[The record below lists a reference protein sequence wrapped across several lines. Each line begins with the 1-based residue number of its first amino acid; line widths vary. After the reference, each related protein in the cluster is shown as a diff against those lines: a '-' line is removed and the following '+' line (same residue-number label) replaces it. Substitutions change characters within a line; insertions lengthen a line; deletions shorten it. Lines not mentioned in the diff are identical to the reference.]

1 MKKRILFL
9 LLSAVPALFTAVVG
23 CRRNTPD
30 EKVLKPPQERQMIYG
45 IGYVRGGKRVVL
57 KNKVAGFVSKVNC
70 LSQARVKKGDVI
82 LEYDDLDL
90 RTQIENLKN
99 TIAEQEKL
107 LELKT
112 LALDLKLLDPLPSDY
127 RNLQSKQMAAKER
140 LRRLEHELSVYS
152 RLYRSKIVSEL
163 ALREKTQACKDSE
176 AEVQSY
182 SNDMDVLNRGLG
194 KLYITIAEK
203 EVEEARLKLEN
214 RRRELQLLEEQRK
227 YYRITAPFDGICITN
242 SDTVHGY
249 NPVNTEAASIHS
261 DNRKLVYAYF
271 DERDVG
277 WIVEGR
283 PCRFRSS
290 QYDPEKTGYFTVTP
304 YEVKK
309 DRTAY
314 GDRCFFLVKFTVDKE
329 PEPLRIESTGR
340 VEIETADSK
349 PPHP

>member
-1 MKKRILFL
+1 M
-9 LLSAVPALFTAVVG
+9 
-23 CRRNTPD
+23 
-30 EKVLKPPQERQMIYG
+30 
-45 IGYVRGGKRVVL
+45 
-57 KNKVAGFVSKVNC
+57 
-70 LSQARVKKGDVI
+70 
-82 LEYDDLDL
+82 
-90 RTQIENLKN
+90 
-99 TIAEQEKL
+99 
-107 LELKT
+107 
-112 LALDLKLLDPLPSDY
+112 
-127 RNLQSKQMAAKER
+127 
-140 LRRLEHELSVYS
+140 
-152 RLYRSKIVSEL
+152 
-163 ALREKTQACKDSE
+163 
-176 AEVQSY
+176 
-182 SNDMDVLNRGLG
+182 
-194 KLYITIAEK
+194 
-203 EVEEARLKLEN
+203 EEARLKLEN
-214 RRRELQLLEEQRK
+214 RKRELQLLEEQRK

-314 GDRCFFLVKFTVDKE
+314 GDRCFFLVKFTVDTE
-329 PEPLRIESTGR
+329 PEPLRLESTGR

>member
-1 MKKRILFL
+1 MKKGFLFFL
-9 LLSAVPALFTAVVG
+9 LFAVAALFAVVIS
-23 CRRNTPD
+23 CLRNAPSEETP
-30 EKVLKPPQERQMIYG
+30 KQPRERQMIYG
-45 IGYVRGGKRVVL
+45 IGYVRGSKRVVL
-57 KNKVAGFVSKVNC
+57 RNKVPGFVSKVNHR
-70 LSQARVKKGDVI
+70 SQARVRKGDVI

-90 RTQIENLKN
+90 RIQMENLKN

-140 LRRLEHELSVYS
+140 LRRLEHELRVYN

-163 ALREKTQACKDSE
+163 TLREKTQACKDSE

-182 SNDMDVLNRGLG
+182 SNDMDVLDRGLG

-214 RRRELQLLEEQRK
+214 RKRELQLLEEQRK

-242 SDTVHGY
+242 SDTVHSY
-249 NPVNTEAASIHS
+249 NPVNTEAASIHK

-283 PCRFRSS
+283 PCRFRSNE
-290 QYDPEKTGYFTVTP
+290 YDPEKTGYFTVTP

-309 DRTAY
+309 DRTSC
-314 GDRCFFLVKFTVDKE
+314 GDHCFFLVKFTVDKE

-340 VEIETADSK
+340 VEIEIAESK
-349 PPHP
+349 PFHP